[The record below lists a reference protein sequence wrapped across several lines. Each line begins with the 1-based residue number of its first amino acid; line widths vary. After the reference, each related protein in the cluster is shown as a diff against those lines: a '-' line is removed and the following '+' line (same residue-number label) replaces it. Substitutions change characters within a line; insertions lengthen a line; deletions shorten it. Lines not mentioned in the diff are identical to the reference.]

1 MHPAAPGLLK
11 NRRKLT
17 VCSSANSVLNGGVG
31 SGGES
36 AICCRFEPST
46 GGLRRDLR
54 LRDSSA
60 ARRALI
66 CVRVAATSLSLL
78 EIFLRLPMVHPF
90 HLTLAIIEQQ
100 FLITFEEGI
109 GVWHDA
115 AICAHNRSE
124 KMVACLTLMTN
135 RERECDTVGDIV
147 VLAGGSLDLL
157 VSARHGAAAE

>member
-11 NRRKLT
+11 NRRKFT
-17 VCSSANSVLNGGVG
+17 VSSSANSVLNGGVG

-36 AICCRFEPST
+36 AICCRFESST
-46 GGLRRDLR
+46 GGLRCDLR

-100 FLITFEEGI
+100 LFVAHNERVGI
-109 GVWHDA
+109 GHHTAVGPHD
-115 AICAHNRSE
+115 RSE
-124 KMVACLTLMTN
+124 EIVAHLSLVTN
-135 RERECDTVGDIV
+135 REERATLSEISSCWPTEASIF
-147 VLAGGSLDLL
+147 S
-157 VSARHGAAAE
+157 

>member
-1 MHPAAPGLLK
+1 MHPAARGLLK
-11 NRRKLT
+11 NRRKFT
-17 VCSSANSVLNGGVG
+17 VSSSANSVLNGGVG

-36 AICCRFEPST
+36 AICCR
-46 GGLRRDLR
+46 LDRRRCDLR

-100 FLITFEEGI
+100 FLITFDEGI

-115 AICAHNRSE
+115 ATCAHNRSE